1 MVDLIV
7 QYLSFN
13 KQVSLKGIGTFT
25 VEQLPARL
33 DFPNRLL
40 HAPQAVL
47 HFSSTAKQDEAF
59 EQWICHE
66 LHLNSEEA
74 LMKLQIFLSNFQRT
88 LNSNQKV
95 EWAGIGKFVKDE
107 NKLMHFTSSFQSVTG
122 EPVKAEKII
131 RKNKE
136 HFVRVG
142 EEEKTSTEMEELL
155 FGVQRKKLNLFW
167 MFAMALFLISF
178 VLVWMFAAGHS
189 RQWGSQGNGN
199 KQKTKEVPVLYKI
212 Q

>member
-59 EQWICHE
+59 EQWLCHE
-66 LHLNSEEA
+66 LHINSETA
-74 LMKLQIFLSNFQRT
+74 LQKQQIFLADFQRT

-95 EWAGIGKFVKDE
+95 EWAGVGQFKKNEKQI
-107 NKLMHFTSSFQSVTG
+107 LHFMSTFESVLS

-142 EEEKTSTEMEELL
+142 EVEKTSTEMEELL
-155 FGVQRKKLNLFW
+155 FGARRKKLNLFW
-167 MFAMALFLISF
+167 IFAMALFLISF
-178 VLVWMFAAGHS
+178 VLVWLFAAGHS
-189 RQWGSQGNGN
+189 RQWGKQGNGL
-199 KQKTKEVPVLYKI
+199 KLKTKEMPVLYKI

>member
-7 QYLSFN
+7 QYLSFS
-13 KQVSLKGIGTFT
+13 KKISIKGIGTFT

-47 HFSSTAKQDEAF
+47 HFSSTAKQDELF
-59 EQWICHE
+59 EQWLSHE
-66 LHLNSEEA
+66 LHINSEAA
-74 LMKLQIFLSNFQRT
+74 LLKQQIFLSHFHRT

-95 EWAGIGKFVKDE
+95 EWNGIGNFTKDE
-107 NKLMHFTSSFQSVTG
+107 NQLVHFTSAFESVIG

-142 EEEKTSTEMEELL
+142 EEEKTSSEMEELL

-167 MFAMALFLISF
+167 IVVLALFLLSF
-178 VLVWMFAAGHS
+178 TAVWMFAASHS
-189 RQWGSQGNGN
+189 RQWGMQGNGS
-199 KQKTKEVPVLYKI
+199 KMKTDKMPALYKI

>member
-47 HFSSTAKQDEAF
+47 HFSSIARQDEAF
-59 EQWICHE
+59 EQWICRE
-66 LHLNSEEA
+66 LHLNKEES
-74 LMKLQIFLSNFQRT
+74 LQKLQIFLADFQRT

-95 EWAGIGKFVKDE
+95 EWVGIGNFTKDE
-107 NKLMHFTSSFQSVTG
+107 NQLLHFTSAFETAIG

-155 FGVQRKKLNLFW
+155 FGVRRKKLNLFW
-167 MFAMALFLISF
+167 IFAMALFLISF
-178 VLVWMFAAGHS
+178 VLIWMFAAGHA
-189 RQWGSQGNGN
+189 RLWGSQGNGS
-199 KQKTKEVPVLYKI
+199 KLKTKEMPVLYKI

>member
-47 HFSSTAKQDEAF
+47 HFSSTAKQDDTF
-59 EQWICHE
+59 EQWICDE
-66 LHLNSEEA
+66 LHINSETA
-74 LMKLQIFLSNFQRT
+74 LQKQQIFLTDFQRT
-88 LNSNQKV
+88 LNSEQIV
-95 EWAGIGKFVKDE
+95 EWAGLGKFEKKE
-107 NKLMHFTSSFQSVTG
+107 KSLLHFTAAFESIIG

-155 FGVQRKKLNLFW
+155 FGARRKKLNLFW
-167 MFAMALFLISF
+167 IFAMALFLIGF

-189 RQWGSQGNGN
+189 RQWGTQGNGH
-199 KQKTKEVPVLYKI
+199 KLKSKEMPVLYKI